1 MNPDDARRLQ
11 IIKDEVEE
19 ALSRGGSK
27 WYILDASGNPVR
39 APSLIAWC
47 KWFGR
52 TMADDGQYLRLLARD
67 EIGNVTISTVFLGID
82 HGWGSGP
89 PILWETMI
97 FHGPLDQTQERY
109 TSRADALAGHA
120 RWVNAVEETQDAPP

>member
-19 ALSRGGSK
+19 ALSRGGCK
-27 WYILDASGNPVR
+27 HYMLDTDGNPVR

-47 KWFGR
+47 EWFGKH
-52 TMADDGQYLRLLARD
+52 DDRRRLARD
-67 EIGNVTISTVFLGID
+67 QIGTVLISTVFLGID
-82 HGWGSGP
+82 HGWGNGRSAP
-89 PILWETMI
+89 VLWETMV
-97 FHGPLDQTQERY
+97 FGGQLDQTQERY
-109 TSRADALAGHA
+109 TSRADALHGHY